1 VKARGRAGNP
11 CERLRAWEAIHEV
24 VKPGLRGLTSRHR
37 SLVSDGQRFSCS
49 VDLDEAR
56 RAAEPEEPRWDYI
69 LGLPAEV
76 WGMEVHPAKA
86 SEVDGI
92 IGKKLWAERRLRTN
106 CALGVARWHW
116 IRPPRSPLQF
126 TPRSPA
132 ARRLAKHGIQFPR
145 ARL

>member
-1 VKARGRAGNP
+1 
-11 CERLRAWEAIHEV
+11 
-24 VKPGLRGLTSRHR
+24 
-37 SLVSDGQRFSCS
+37 
-49 VDLDEAR
+49 
-56 RAAEPEEPRWDYI
+56 
-69 LGLPAEV
+69 
-76 WGMEVHPAKA
+76 MEVHPAKA